1 MKDISKP
8 ISSRE
13 MRDMFV
19 NKKSIHIKLKPDL
32 HARLRTEL
40 FNYNLTMQDIFNG
53 FCQLLVDG
61 DKKAKKIVQKLSQK
75 KLEDELNKE
84 TRNLKNEKK
93 FYLSELEEEAVYNL
107 IKDSSINI
115 NNNQTGEEDDDDD
128 D

>member
-1 MKDISKP
+1 MKP
-8 ISSRE
+8 IFSRE
-13 MRDMFV
+13 VRDMFV

-32 HARLRTEL
+32 HAKLRTEL

-75 KLEDELNKE
+75 KLENELNKE
-84 TRNLKNEKK
+84 TRNLKNDKK

-107 IKDSSINI
+107 IKE
-115 NNNQTGEEDDDDD
+115 NNFLTDNSEEDDDDD
-128 D
+128 